1 MKQTIQIRPEQA
13 QSIIKAFE
21 AAAYAKQIANAR
33 LHTLVVGL
41 QGKVVDLTL
50 DGTLTLEIPEP

>member
-1 MKQTIQIRPEQA
+1 MKQALQIRPEQA

-21 AAAYAKQIANAR
+21 VAAHAKQIADAR
-33 LHTLVVGL
+33 LHTLVAGL

-50 DGTLTLEIPEP
+50 EGVLTLEVPDP